1 MKTLF
6 VSDLDGTLLHSDKT
20 ISMYTCDVI
29 NKLAEKGI
37 MFSYATA
44 RSFITARKVTD
55 GLNAGIPLIIYN
67 GAFIVDNATGSIML
81 SNYFTEKV
89 YLLLDDLIG
98 NNIIP
103 IVYAYIDGIEK
114 FSFVENKCSRSMKDF
129 LSTRENDVRANPL
142 TDIKQL
148 YNGNIFYITCIDD
161 EEKLKPFYYKYKSD
175 FHCIFQRDIY
185 SNEQWL
191 EIMPQSSSKSNAVLR
206 LKKYLNA
213 EKVVVFGDGKNDVD
227 MFNIADESYAVENAV
242 EDLKKIATGIIG
254 NNNDDSVAKWLE
266 LNILE
271 IGYIK

>member
-271 IGYIK
+271 NGCIK

>member
-148 YNGNIFYITCIDD
+148 YNGNIFYITCIDN

-242 EDLKKIATGIIG
+242 EDLKKIATGLIG

-271 IGYIK
+271 NGCIK

>member
-1 MKTLF
+1 MKKYLIPNIK
-6 VSDLDGTLLHSDKT
+6 DLEKS
-20 ISMYTCDVI
+20 C
-29 NKLAEKGI
+29 KLAADNDCVFE
-37 MFSYATA
+37 
-44 RSFITARKVTD
+44 
-55 GLNAGIPLIIYN
+55 YN
-67 GAFIVDNATGSIML
+67 DFYSSEILDN
-81 SNYFTEKV
+81 
-89 YLLLDDLIG
+89 
-98 NNIIP
+98 
-103 IVYAYIDGIEK
+103 
-114 FSFVENKCSRSMKDF
+114 
-129 LSTRENDVRANPL
+129 
-142 TDIKQL
+142 
-148 YNGNIFYITCIDD
+148 

-271 IGYIK
+271 NG

>member
-1 MKTLF
+1 MRTLF

-81 SNYFTEKV
+81 SNYFTEKI
-89 YLLLDDLIG
+89 YSLLDDLIG

-271 IGYIK
+271 NGYIK

>member
-129 LSTRENDVRANPL
+129 LFTRENDVRANPL

-191 EIMPQSSSKSNAVLR
+191 EIMPQSSSKSNAILR

-271 IGYIK
+271 NGYIK